1 MENNEKKFVLELES
15 ESEYIDFMKTKF
27 ENAFKKLEKAEK
39 RYKEKIANLKKE
51 REEIEKEFS
60 EFKKKFPS
68 YFRRGRKPKNG

>member
-1 MENNEKKFVLELES
+1 MDKNDKKFVLELES

-27 ENAFKKLEKAEK
+27 ENAFKKLERAEK
-39 RYKEKIANLKKE
+39 RYKEKIAGLKKE
-51 REEIEKEFS
+51 REAIEKEFA